1 VKKILIGLVSFILF
15 LVLLAFVIPFFVN
28 LDSYKDK
35 IILPVES
42 ALHRKVNLGHIKLTL
57 LPGVGIGL
65 ENLRISNTAGFSS
78 DPFVSLSSLEVRV
91 KILPLLWGKKEIR
104 KIVLKRPEILVER
117 NKEGKF
123 NFSDLISPKP
133 PEKEKEAKKEAPLA
147 AARGFVLS
155 SLVISDGR
163 IVLRDTQ
170 VKSTLSI
177 EEVNLK
183 ISNVSLETAIKL
195 SLSAKILPGEGKLA
209 FSGKIGPVGEDL
221 NFSQIPLD
229 ISLTTVGLNPNPIFV
244 FFKKSAGPA
253 FTLYT
258 DIRAAGSMKEELT
271 SEGSL
276 EIRDIS
282 LPSDDGKWLEIPP
295 VTLKEKISVRQA
307 TNTIKIDTLTVSQNV
322 LSLTLQGEISQYSKE
337 PRLNL
342 ALSSNE
348 FSPIDL
354 VKAYP
359 SIFEKLPSNIS
370 LSGPGAISMT
380 LIGPNDNLEIKGDVK
395 LDKIDVA
402 YGDYFH
408 KSPGVPLS
416 LNIYAIKERNSLKVN
431 KLGLAIKNFVLDV
444 SGRVENLSDP
454 AVDLKASSGL
464 LRPGEWVDIIPLLKQ
479 YSIGGGLRMDIV
491 AKGNPSSPSISGKLI
506 IEDISAQIP
515 GLAPG
520 VKGLFSSIA
529 FTPKSLNIENLSAQ
543 SGSSSIR
550 IKGRVENFTTPDVS
564 FDLYSSKMN
573 IDELFP
579 PSEKKPAEKEEK
591 PAEKPNE
598 SLRKS
603 RVSGTIKIDSG
614 IVKKAQFRNFHAAVQ
629 LKNGKFNMSDLTMDI
644 YGGNVSGSLS
654 AGLLEKEPPVDISL
668 NAKNVEIGP
677 LLKET
682 TSWKDSLTGSLSSVF
697 SLSGKGM
704 DSSTLSKTLKGQGKF
719 SLSQGKI
726 KSLPLMEKL
735 IGQAGINELK
745 GVKSPE
751 TAFNDINGSASLS
764 DGKVNTSDLKLS
776 SKDLDAQLTGSFSLD
791 SSLDFKGVATLSK
804 SHTSRLGSGTLQN
817 LVKDEQGRI
826 QLPFRLSG
834 TILSPKVDLDK
845 DAMTDMAK
853 AQARKKV
860 EEEVTK
866 KINKELTK
874 PETKKKLEDLQKEG
888 GKKLKGLF
896 K

>member
-1 VKKILIGLVSFILF
+1 VKKILIGLIGFVLF
-15 LVLLAFVIPFFVN
+15 LVLLAFIVPFFVN

-35 IILPVES
+35 IIPPVES

-91 KILPLLWGKKEIR
+91 KLLPLLWGKKEIR

-123 NFSDLISPKP
+123 NFSDLTAAKA
-133 PEKEKEAKKEAPLA
+133 PEKEKEAQKEAPLA
-147 AARGFVLS
+147 VARGFVLS

-177 EEVNLK
+177 EDVNLK
-183 ISNVSLETAIKL
+183 ISNVSLETAIKM
-195 SLSAKILPGEGKLA
+195 SLSAKILPGEGKLT

-244 FFKKSAGPA
+244 FLKKSPGPA
-253 FTLYT
+253 FTLYS
-258 DIRAAGSMKEELT
+258 DIRATGSMKEELT
-271 SEGSL
+271 SEGNL

-282 LPSDDGKWLEIPP
+282 LPSDGGKGLVIPP
-295 VTLKEKISVRQA
+295 VTVKEKISVRQG

-359 SIFEKLPSNIS
+359 SIFKKLPSNIS

-416 LNIYAIKERNSLKVN
+416 LNIYAIKERNTLKVN
-431 KLGLAIKNFVLDV
+431 KLGLAIKDFVLDV
-444 SGRVENLSDP
+444 SGKVDNLSDP

-464 LRPGEWVDIIPLLKQ
+464 LRPGEWADIIPLLKQ
-479 YSIGGGLRMDIV
+479 YSIGGGLRMDIA
-491 AKGNPSSPSISGKLI
+491 AKGKPASPSIAGKLI

-550 IKGRVENFTTPDVS
+550 IKGRIENFAAPDIS

-579 PSEKKPAEKEEK
+579 PSEKKPPQKEEK
-591 PAEKPNE
+591 PEKPNE
-598 SLRKS
+598 FLQKS
-603 RVSGTIKIDSG
+603 KASGTIKIDSG
-614 IVKKAQFRNFHAAVQ
+614 IVKKNQFRNFHAAVQ
-629 LKNGKFNMSDLTMDI
+629 LKNGKFSMSDMTMDI
-644 YGGNVSGSLS
+644 YGGNVAGSLS
-654 AGLLEKEPPVDISL
+654 AGLLEKEPPVDLSL
-668 NAKNVEIGP
+668 TAKNVEIGP

-697 SLSGKGM
+697 SLSGKGL
-704 DSSTLSKTLKGQGKF
+704 DTSTLSKTLKGQGKF
-719 SLSQGKI
+719 SLAQGKI
-726 KSLPLMEKL
+726 TSLPLLEKL
-735 IGQAGINELK
+735 TGQAGISELK
-745 GVKSPE
+745 GVKAPE
-751 TAFNDINGSASLS
+751 TSFNDLSGSASLS
-764 DGKVNTSDLKLS
+764 NGKVNTSDLKLS
-776 SKDLDAQLTGSFSLD
+776 SKDLDAQLSGSFSLD

-804 SHTSRLGSGTLQN
+804 SHSSRLGSGTLQN
-817 LVKDEQGRI
+817 LVKDEQGRV

-866 KINKELTK
+866 KINKELGK